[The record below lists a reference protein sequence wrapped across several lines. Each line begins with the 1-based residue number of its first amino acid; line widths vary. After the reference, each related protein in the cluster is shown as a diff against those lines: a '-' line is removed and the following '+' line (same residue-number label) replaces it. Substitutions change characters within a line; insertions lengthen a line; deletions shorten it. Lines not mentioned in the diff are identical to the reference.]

1 MKNFI
6 LLGILGL
13 AVSCSNV
20 QHPDFAANVESAK
33 TLLELQGSEADL
45 QAQLD
50 LVHEGYAMA
59 TCFSRFFS
67 NWQRSFWRIF
77 KRMA

>member
-13 AVSCSNV
+13 TVSCSNV

-50 LVHEGYAMA
+50 LVH
-59 TCFSRFFS
+59 
-67 NWQRSFWRIF
+67 
-77 KRMA
+77 

>member
-20 QHPDFAANVESAK
+20 QHPDFAANVETTKQWIEVYETQNFDITRTGLTS
-33 TLLELQGSEADL
+33 
-45 QAQLD
+45 
-50 LVHEGYAMA
+50 Y
-59 TCFSRFFS
+59 
-67 NWQRSFWRIF
+67 
-77 KRMA
+77 

>member
-20 QHPDFAANVESAK
+20 QHPDFAANVDGMMLWK
-33 TLLELQGSEADL
+33 
-45 QAQLD
+45 
-50 LVHEGYAMA
+50 M
-59 TCFSRFFS
+59 
-67 NWQRSFWRIF
+67 
-77 KRMA
+77 

>member
-1 MKNFI
+1 MKNFL

-50 LVHEGYAMA
+50 DQAELELSESDFQILRKPLFQLN
-59 TCFSRFFS
+59 CLR
-67 NWQRSFWRIF
+67 
-77 KRMA
+77 K